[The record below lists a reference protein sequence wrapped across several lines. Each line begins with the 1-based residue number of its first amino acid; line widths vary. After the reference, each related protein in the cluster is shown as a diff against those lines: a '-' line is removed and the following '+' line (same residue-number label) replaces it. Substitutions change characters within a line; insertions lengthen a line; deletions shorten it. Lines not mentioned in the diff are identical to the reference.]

1 MQSLRIHQAQ
11 RTFGT
16 RLAVLP
22 ASVLLV
28 TLCASTLC
36 FGIAQAQEGSL
47 LKQHVVGDE
56 SAATP
61 AATGPL
67 TLENAS
73 FLFQPLPPEAQ
84 RELRENDIIT
94 VLVDYRTA
102 MNSDGSAQSR
112 KTANFNAAL
121 LDWIGFDGS
130 DIFAAPQTRGDP
142 TIAGQLNSQFR
153 AQSELEL
160 NDSLVFKIAATI
172 VDIRPNGNLVI
183 EAHRKVRNNNEVWM
197 QSLTGV
203 VARQFVNPDRTVRSD
218 TIAELSIDKR
228 ELGHV
233 RDAYSRGWLNKWYGR
248 FKPF

>member
-1 MQSLRIHQAQ
+1 MQPY
-11 RTFGT
+11 
-16 RLAVLP
+16 RLQSPPLMLAALVMLLLGSALAP
-22 ASVLLV
+22 SV
-28 TLCASTLC
+28 
-36 FGIAQAQEGSL
+36 AQAQEGSL
-47 LKQHVVGDE
+47 LKQPVIGEQGAVAP
-56 SAATP
+56 S
-61 AATGPL
+61 GPL
-67 TLENAS
+67 TLENTS